1 MLCDIVNKTEPV
13 NDNNRIEMISVACF
27 DIGEFARLY
36 PGGAL

>member
-1 MLCDIVNKTEPV
+1 MLCDVVNKTEPV
-13 NDNNRIEMISVACF
+13 NNSEKIEMISVACY